1 MYVYYFRSCCLY
13 RILFSKNLID
23 QKNIDNKISIFRS
36 PLKLFIFQF
45 FLLKNNTI
53 KRLLYFAYHRKNH
66 YRLNDI
72 LLPKG
77 K

>member
-23 QKNIDNKISIFRS
+23 QKILTTK
-36 PLKLFIFQF
+36 FQF
-45 FLLKNNTI
+45 FALKTVHIPIFFIENNTI